1 MTARPRRHV
10 DLDALCESLRPA
22 LDRIAPH
29 DREKPHL
36 PAAHRAL
43 LERRDV
49 LAASAPALS
58 LGGIV
63 VVLLPRV
70 ELPPDLR
77 GVELEDGVVVAIL
90 PLERALEVVGARSL
104 RAADVLL
111 QEPGALRAW
120 LCVLSPDGVVSVGP
134 LARPMAV
141 AAAQA

>member
-1 MTARPRRHV
+1 MT
-10 DLDALCESLRPA
+10 
-22 LDRIAPH
+22 
-29 DREKPHL
+29 L

-63 VVLLPRV
+63 VVAMPRV
-70 ELPPDLR
+70 ELAPDLR

-90 PLERALEVVGARSL
+90 PLDRALEVVGARSL

-134 LARPMAV
+134 LARPI
-141 AAAQA
+141 AAPVAQA